1 MNKIII
7 SDNKAL
13 LNIEKIHRF
22 LTKQSTWAQGIDY
35 QTVKNSIEH
44 SVCIGAY
51 LDGVQVG
58 FCRVIT
64 DWSTFGN
71 LVDVIVWPEFR
82 GQGISKRLMQAVI
95 GHDSVQGIRRL
106 TLATSNAHGLYQQF
120 GFTGLSKPE
129 TFMERY
135 NPDVYKC
142 SP

>member
-1 MNKIII
+1 MNKITI
-7 SDNKAL
+7 SDKKAL
-13 LNIEKIHRF
+13 LNIEKIHHF
-22 LTKQSTWAQGIDY
+22 LTEQSTWAQGINY

-51 LDGVQVG
+51 LDDVQVG

-64 DWSTFGN
+64 DWATFGN

-95 GHDSVQGIRRL
+95 DHDSVQGIRRL

-120 GFTGLSKPE
+120 GFTGLSQPD
-129 TFMERY
+129 TFMQRY
-135 NPDVYKC
+135 DPDVYKR
-142 SP
+142 

>member
-13 LNIEKIHRF
+13 LNIEQIHRF

-51 LDGVQVG
+51 LAGVQVG

-64 DWSTFGN
+64 DWATFGN

-95 GHDSVQGIRRL
+95 GHDSAQGIRRL

-142 SP
+142 

>member
-1 MNKIII
+1 MNKITI

-22 LTKQSTWAQGIDY
+22 LTEQSSWAQGISY
-35 QTVKNSIEH
+35 QTVENSIAN
-44 SVCIGAY
+44 SLCIGAY
-51 LDGVQVG
+51 LNDVQVG

-64 DWSTFGN
+64 DRATFGN
-71 LVDVIVWPEFR
+71 LVDVIVWPEYR
-82 GQGISKRLMQAVI
+82 GQGISKLLMQAVI
-95 GHDSVQGIRRL
+95 EHDSVQGIRRL

-135 NPDVYKC
+135 DPDVYKC
-142 SP
+142 

>member
-1 MNKIII
+1 MNKVTI
-7 SDNKAL
+7 SDNRAL
-13 LNIEKIHRF
+13 LNTEKIHRF
-22 LTKQSTWAQGIDY
+22 LTEQSTWAQGINY

-51 LDGVQVG
+51 LNDVQVG

-64 DWSTFGN
+64 DRATFGN

-82 GQGISKRLMQAVI
+82 GNGISKLLMQAVI
-95 GHDSVQGIRRL
+95 EHDSVQGLRRL

-135 NPDVYKC
+135 DPDVYKR
-142 SP
+142 